1 MGSLILY
8 GFLMGVNLIIGT
20 LCMFDYMKYKQGI
33 MPTGKSELTR
43 KQIRRD
49 FTN

>member
-1 MGSLILY
+1 
-8 GFLMGVNLIIGT
+8 
-20 LCMFDYMKYKQGI
+20 MKYKNLLYISTLAMMASCGTRYYTPSVK
-33 MPTGKSELTR
+33 PTGKSELTR